1 MIAAEIILRKL
12 HKLRFFFGY
21 FSGVESNCRK
31 VLKEDGQEILMLA
44 ISSFEAAV
52 NNLKDG
58 SVEFQMLLIIRDN
71 SERFVELY
79 ELIDEEES
87 NIFLLRQILR
97 QRCEELKAF
106 QDERNKVTSFVRM
119 CSLIKQGIERGSF
132 YLFKKSPL
140 FTRNE

>member
-1 MIAAEIILRKL
+1 M
-12 HKLRFFFGY
+12 
-21 FSGVESNCRK
+21 ESNCRS

-79 ELIDEEES
+79 ELINEEES
-87 NIFLLRQILR
+87 KIFLGQILR

-106 QDERNKVTSFVRM
+106 QDEQNKVTSFVRM

>member
-1 MIAAEIILRKL
+1 M
-12 HKLRFFFGY
+12 
-21 FSGVESNCRK
+21 ESNCLK
-31 VLKEDGQEILMLA
+31 LLKEDGQEMLMLA

-52 NNLKDG
+52 NNLEDG
-58 SVEFQMLLIIRDN
+58 SVEFQMLLVIRDN

-79 ELIDEEES
+79 ELINKKES
-87 NIFLLRQILR
+87 EISLLRQILR

-106 QDERNKVTSFVRM
+106 QNEQDKVTSLVRM
-119 CSLIKQGIERGSF
+119 CSLIKQGNERGSF

>member
-1 MIAAEIILRKL
+1 M
-12 HKLRFFFGY
+12 
-21 FSGVESNCRK
+21 ESNCRS

-79 ELIDEEES
+79 ELINEEES
-87 NIFLLRQILR
+87 NISLLRQILR

>member
-1 MIAAEIILRKL
+1 M
-12 HKLRFFFGY
+12 
-21 FSGVESNCRK
+21 ESNCRS

-79 ELIDEEES
+79 ELINEEES
-87 NIFLLRQILR
+87 KIFLLGQILR

-106 QDERNKVTSFVRM
+106 QDEGNKVISFVRM

>member
-1 MIAAEIILRKL
+1 M
-12 HKLRFFFGY
+12 
-21 FSGVESNCRK
+21 ESNCRS

-79 ELIDEEES
+79 ELINEEES
-87 NIFLLRQILR
+87 KIFLLGQILR

-106 QDERNKVTSFVRM
+106 QDERNKVTSFVMM

>member
-1 MIAAEIILRKL
+1 M
-12 HKLRFFFGY
+12 
-21 FSGVESNCRK
+21 
-31 VLKEDGQEILMLA
+31 LKEDGQEILMLA

-79 ELIDEEES
+79 ELINEEES
-87 NIFLLRQILR
+87 KIFLLGQILR

>member
-1 MIAAEIILRKL
+1 M
-12 HKLRFFFGY
+12 
-21 FSGVESNCRK
+21 ESNCRS

>member
-1 MIAAEIILRKL
+1 M
-12 HKLRFFFGY
+12 
-21 FSGVESNCRK
+21 
-31 VLKEDGQEILMLA
+31 LKEDGQEILMLA

-58 SVEFQMLLIIRDN
+58 SVEFQMLLVIRDN

-79 ELIDEEES
+79 ELINKDES
-87 NIFLLRQILR
+87 KIFLLVQILR

-106 QDERNKVTSFVRM
+106 QDEREKVTSFVRM
-119 CSLIKQGIERGSF
+119 CSLIKQGNERGSF
-132 YLFKKSPL
+132 DLFKKSPL